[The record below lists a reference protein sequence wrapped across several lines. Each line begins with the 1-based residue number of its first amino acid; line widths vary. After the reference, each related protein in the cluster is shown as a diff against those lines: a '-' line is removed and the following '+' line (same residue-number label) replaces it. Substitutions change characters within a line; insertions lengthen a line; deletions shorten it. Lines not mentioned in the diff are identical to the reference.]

1 MTDSWTPPPPGG
13 YPPPPPPAPPAPTR
27 VGVRGPVAVFQT
39 LLWLWFGLAV
49 TWASIGRFFL
59 GAGGWYG
66 IIMLFTVLPLG
77 LLFGLVISVV
87 VYRRCTKQ
95 GQLIQRWTTV
105 SLGASLVGLIVAGF
119 TIVDGGD
126 SPDSLGSLL
135 TLALHADPEG
145 PIGQVSMLIAYA
157 AAIISAIGMLAGLV
171 LVFVERPRS
180 PTTNDIQL

>member
-1 MTDSWTPPPPGG
+1 MTVPWTPPPAGG
-13 YPPPPPPAPPAPTR
+13 YPPPPPAPAPAR
-27 VGVRGPVAVFQT
+27 VSGPVAVFQA

-77 LLFGLVISVV
+77 LLYGVVISIVV
-87 VYRRCTKQ
+87 HQRCTKL
-95 GQLIQRWTTV
+95 GQRIQRWTTV
-105 SLGASLVGLIVAGF
+105 SLVASLVGLVVAGF

-135 TLALHADPEG
+135 TNALHVDPEG
-145 PIGQVSMLIAYA
+145 PIGQASMLIAYA
-157 AAIISAIGMLAGLV
+157 ALLVAAVGMLAGLV
-171 LVFVERPRS
+171 LVNVEKPHPAAAVQR
-180 PTTNDIQL
+180 